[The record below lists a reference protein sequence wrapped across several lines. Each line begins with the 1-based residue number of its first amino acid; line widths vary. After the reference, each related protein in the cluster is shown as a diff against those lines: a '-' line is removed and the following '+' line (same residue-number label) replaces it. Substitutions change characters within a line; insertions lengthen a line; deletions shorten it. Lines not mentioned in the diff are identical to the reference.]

1 MFKEYG
7 RLSTLLYE
15 HTKPIGTSLDGDVE
29 YYFEKLKNVS
39 GPILEAGVG
48 TGRMLIPLL
57 KKGLDVDGV
66 DLSNEMLVQC
76 HTNLTKHEVTANIYQ
91 QDLLKLA
98 MPRKYQAIIMPTGSF
113 CLLSRDSIKD
123 ILFNFFSHLEDGG
136 KLIVDLE
143 MPIGFTEEK
152 ISQSHFLLDQDKGI
166 IMTNFNETIDWF
178 NQKTVSLSKYE
189 LVENGQVTQTEY
201 SHFTMYWYGLN
212 EFEMLLSLVGFVEIE
227 REVGYGTDASEIIT
241 YIATKK

>member
-1 MFKEYG
+1 
-7 RLSTLLYE
+7 
-15 HTKPIGTSLDGDVE
+15 
-29 YYFEKLKNVS
+29 
-39 GPILEAGVG
+39 
-48 TGRMLIPLL
+48 
-57 KKGLDVDGV
+57 
-66 DLSNEMLVQC
+66 
-76 HTNLTKHEVTANIYQ
+76 
-91 QDLLKLA
+91 
-98 MPRKYQAIIMPTGSF
+98 
-113 CLLSRDSIKD
+113 LLSRDSIKA

-166 IMTNFNETIDWF
+166 IMTNFNEMIDWI

-227 REVGYGTDASEIIT
+227 REVGYGADASEIIT